1 MVNEAKSLCIVWPL
15 YAVYM
20 TQKGFWL
27 FFIAQLVTNY
37 SLSASFA
44 SSAVLYLINR
54 RARRELKGVVSA
66 FSSAHYQLAN
76 RFHFFFG

>member
-1 MVNEAKSLCIVWPL
+1 MLDNIVWQKIKSSVMVNEAKSLCIVWPL

-37 SLSASFA
+37 SLCALSALHSLPPWMA
-44 SSAVLYLINR
+44 AVPSSNKFLP
-54 RARRELKGVVSA
+54 
-66 FSSAHYQLAN
+66 LAKT
-76 RFHFFFG
+76 